1 MTLIAASTSHS
12 GLGSANME
20 MMLWNIVLS
29 VVVAVMGF
37 FLKGKIDELDRLG
50 ILLNKTREE
59 VARDHV
65 TRAEMN
71 TLVDRLGDRFDR
83 AFERLEA
90 KVDEIGRTKS

>member
-1 MTLIAASTSHS
+1 
-12 GLGSANME
+12 ME
-20 MMLWNIVLS
+20 MMLWNLALTA
-29 VVVAVMGF
+29 VVAIMGF

-65 TRAEMN
+65 TRAEVN
-71 TLVDRLGDRFDR
+71 TMVDRLGDRFDK

-90 KVDEIGRTKS
+90 KVDEMRKG

>member
-1 MTLIAASTSHS
+1 
-12 GLGSANME
+12 ME
-20 MMLWNIVLS
+20 MMLWNLALTA
-29 VVVAVMGF
+29 VVAIMGF

-65 TRAEMN
+65 TRAEVNVM
-71 TLVDRLGDRFDR
+71 VDRLGDRFDK

-90 KVDEIGRTKS
+90 KVDEMRKG